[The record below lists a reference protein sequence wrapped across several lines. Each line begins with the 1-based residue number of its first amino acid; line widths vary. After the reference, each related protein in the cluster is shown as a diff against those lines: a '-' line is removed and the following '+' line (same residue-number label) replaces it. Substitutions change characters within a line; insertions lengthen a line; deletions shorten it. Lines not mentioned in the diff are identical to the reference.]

1 MFNDQGIM
9 WTFVDADST
18 SDAKGLRDVW
28 LTGLL
33 IHDDAFL
40 PIANGWTVVKTLIVA
55 FLWLTIVFLENCN
68 SHEITSNLP
77 ELHHQ

>member
-1 MFNDQGIM
+1 M
-9 WTFVDADST
+9 WAFVDANST
-18 SDAKGLRDVW
+18 PNAKGLRDVG
-28 LTGLL
+28 LTRLL
-33 IHDDAFL
+33 VHDDAFL
-40 PIANGWTVVKTLIVA
+40 PISNGWTVVKTLIVA

>member
-1 MFNDQGIM
+1 M
-9 WTFVDADST
+9 WAFVDANPT
-18 SDAKGLRDVW
+18 PDAKRLRDVW

-40 PIANGWTVVKTLIVA
+40 PISNGWTVVKTLIVA